1 MVNSIKIIRNS
12 SKNWYIPFVIG
23 LIFAL
28 LGLYCVFFSY
38 ESYNTL
44 SKILG
49 FSIVFSGLIEIYGI
63 IKKIK
68 AEAPWQWDLISGL
81 SEVAIGFILVNRPE
95 ISFALLSIF
104 VAFMV
109 FIRSINALI
118 NAIELRTIGIK
129 DWWFLLVL
137 GIFGIALSYILI
149 DNPQLAGQTVAFW
162 IGIGLVLV
170 GGFGIY
176 FSLKLRSLKKMSK
189 KIPSELKDKWD
200 AVQEE
205 IKTKLRE

>member
-12 SKNWYIPFVIG
+12 SKNWYIPFIIG

-28 LGLYCVFFSY
+28 IGIYCVFFSY

-49 FSIVFSGLIEIYGI
+49 FSIVFSGVIEIYGT

-68 AEAPWQWDLISGL
+68 EDTPWQWSMISGL
-81 SEVAIGFILVNRPE
+81 SEIAIGFILVNRPE
-95 ISFALLSIF
+95 ISFVLLSIF

-109 FIRSINALI
+109 FLRSLNALI
-118 NAIELRTIGIK
+118 NAIELRTIGMK
-129 DWWFLLVL
+129 DWWFLVVL
-137 GIFGIALSYILI
+137 GVFGIVLSYILI
-149 DNPQLAGQTVAFW
+149 DNPKLAGQTVAFW
-162 IGIGLVLV
+162 IGIGLILV

-176 FSLKLRSLKKMSK
+176 FSLKLRSLKKMSE

-200 AVQEE
+200 AVHNE